1 MLATVGNVRY
11 AVLISAALFFL
22 LPAGAQAAPKLSV
35 SLSQNTVRYGAAH
48 TINGTLVDGTTPLAD
63 QEVVLEGR
71 RYPYEGSYRVIA
83 RATTD
88 ADGKFALK
96 AELDRNHKLRV
107 TAPAQTLTSGVVQ
120 AYTLPSFDLSF
131 RALKPGVV
139 RLYQRYTV
147 PKTVKLT
154 SPTLFYLGKRGA
166 KQASLRKSGAVS
178 RSKAGRYTSH
188 VDVTLPTGWHGAFR
202 YASCFR
208 PSPSTGMGDPGAKCP
223 KLKLTF

>member
-1 MLATVGNVRY
+1 M
-11 AVLISAALFFL
+11 
-22 LPAGAQAAPKLSV
+22 
-35 SLSQNTVRYGAAH
+35 
-48 TINGTLVDGTTPLAD
+48 DGTTGLGA

-83 RATTD
+83 RTTTD
-88 ADGKFALK
+88 AAGKFSFK
-96 AELDRNHKLRV
+96 PELDRNHKLRV
-107 TAPAQTLTSGVVQ
+107 TAPAQSITSNVLQ
-120 AYTLPSFDLSF
+120 AYVLPSFDLSF

-166 KQASLRKSGAVS
+166 KQATLRKTADVT
-178 RSKAGRYTSH
+178 RSKAGHYTSH
-188 VDVTLPTGWHGAFR
+188 VDVTLPDSWHGAFR

>member
-1 MLATVGNVRY
+1 VLATVENVRY
-11 AVLISAALFFL
+11 AVLVFLAALL
-22 LPAGAQAAPKLSV
+22 LAPAGAYAAPTLGVKLSKN
-35 SLSQNTVRYGAAH
+35 SVRYGAAH
-48 TINGTLVDGTTPLAD
+48 TITGTLSDGTVALGA

-83 RATTD
+83 RTTTD
-88 ADGKFALK
+88 AAGKFTFK
-96 AELDRNHKLRV
+96 PELDRNHRLRV
-107 TAPAQTLTSGVVQ
+107 IAPAQSVTSDVLQ
-120 AYTLPSFDLSF
+120 TYTLPSFDLSF

-154 SPTLFYLGKRGA
+154 SPTLFYLGARGA
-166 KQASLRKSGAVS
+166 KKASLRKTGHLK
-178 RSKAGRYTSH
+178 RTKAGRYTSQ
-188 VDVTLPTGWHGAFR
+188 VDVTLPSGWHGAFR

-208 PSPSTGMGDPGAKCP
+208 ASPGTGMGDPGAKCP